1 MTREAFERELQR
13 LQDEMLA
20 MASMVEN
27 AITESVE
34 ILKRRDMEG
43 SRRLIAQDSLINEK
57 RFAIEADCLV
67 AIATQQP
74 MASDLRVLAAIL
86 DIIDELE
93 RIGDYAKG
101 IANINLMIGERPL
114 LKPLID
120 LPLMASKA
128 RDMLHRSM
136 DAFVQRDVELA
147 YAIPTEDDMI
157 DALYNQVYRE
167 LITYILAD
175 PRCIEQA
182 NYLLWAAHNLERFAD
197 RVSNICERVV
207 FTVTG
212 KLVELGAEDSA
223 SPPGPDAGK

>member
-1 MTREAFERELQR
+1 MPRETFERELQR

-34 ILKRRDMEG
+34 TLKRRDFEG
-43 SRRLIAQDSLINEK
+43 SRRLIAQDRVINKK
-57 RFAIEADCLV
+57 RFEIEADCLV

-86 DIIDELE
+86 DIVSELE

-101 IANINLMIGERPL
+101 IGRINLMIGEGPL
-114 LKPLID
+114 VKPLID
-120 LPLMASKA
+120 VPQMAQRA
-128 RDMLHRSM
+128 RAMLHRAL
-136 DAFVQRDVELA
+136 DAFVQRDVEMA
-147 YAIPTEDDMI
+147 QAIPTEDDEV
-157 DALYNQVYRE
+157 DALYDQVYRE

-175 PRCIEQA
+175 PRTIEQS
-182 NYLLWAAHNLERFAD
+182 NYLLWAAHNLERAAD
-197 RVSNICERVV
+197 RVTNICERVV

-212 KLVELGAEDSA
+212 ELAELNSDNSGIE
-223 SPPGPDAGK
+223 SI